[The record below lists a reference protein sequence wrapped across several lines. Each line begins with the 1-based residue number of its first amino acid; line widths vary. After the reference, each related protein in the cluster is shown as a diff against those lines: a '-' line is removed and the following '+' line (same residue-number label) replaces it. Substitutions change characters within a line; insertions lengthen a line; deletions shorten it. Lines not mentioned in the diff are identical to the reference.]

1 MEKWRNRLSVVMGF
15 VALAFG
21 VAGIFLPVLPTTPF
35 LLLAAYLF
43 ARGSQRWYNWLI
55 EHPMLGE
62 YIRNYREDRSVPLR
76 VKVYSITLLWGT
88 MGLSIFVFVGDVLW
102 LQVLL
107 GVIGVGVTVH
117 ILSFK
122 TRG

>member
-1 MEKWRNRLSVVMGF
+1 MGF